1 MKRCFF
7 LPLFFT
13 SMHLLC
19 HAAEQVVFEN
29 GDVLRGETVKIED
42 GILYF
47 ESETLGLLELEA
59 GSVVVQTTNSPKAA
73 PSAQKQMLLDDAPLE
88 KGNRISSNATKGK
101 PHDWKREVEF
111 GFNTQS
117 GRSEKTNILARFQM
131 GKRTAADNYRLRSRY
146 LYGESNDEE
155 STNTITSNFRWRRDI
170 SPTLFGQSLTSYS
183 NDQIKRVDHDVS
195 QGFGVG
201 RKFVPNDK
209 IKFSLGSG
217 ATARYRDEEEMKPEW
232 EYLIDAFQELSIDI
246 SSRLQITQD
255 MLLFV
260 SPEDSNNYTVLL
272 NAALVGRVTEKIKM
286 TMRYEYEY
294 DGSLLP
300 PNRTNQRVLTS
311 LGYIF

>member
-1 MKRCFF
+1 MKRRFF
-7 LPLFFT
+7 LFLFFT
-13 SMHLLC
+13 SAHLLG
-19 HAAEQVVFEN
+19 HATEQVLFEN
-29 GDVLRGETVKIED
+29 GDVLRGKTVKIED

-47 ESETLGLLELEA
+47 KSETLGLLELEA
-59 GSVVVQTTNSPKAA
+59 GSVVVQTTGSSAA
-73 PSAQKQMLLDDAPLE
+73 SSSIQKQDSADSSL
-88 KGNRISSNATKGK
+88 KRFSGNVKKRK
-101 PHDWKREVEF
+101 PHDWNREVEF

-117 GRSEKTNILARFQM
+117 GRTEKTNILARFQM
-131 GKRTAADNYRLRSRY
+131 DKQTKADNYRVQSRY
-146 LYGESNDEE
+146 LYGESNNEE

-183 NDQIKRVDHDVS
+183 NDQIKRVDHDIS
-195 QGFGVG
+195 QGFGIG

-209 IKFSLGSG
+209 IEFSLGSG

-232 EYLIDAFQELSIDI
+232 EYLIDAFQELSIKI

-260 SPEDSNNYTVLL
+260 SPEDSNSYTLLL
-272 NAALVGRVTEKIKM
+272 NAALVGKVTEKIKM

-300 PNRTNQRVLTS
+300 ENRKNQRVLTS

>member
-1 MKRCFF
+1 M
-7 LPLFFT
+7 
-13 SMHLLC
+13 
-19 HAAEQVVFEN
+19 
-29 GDVLRGETVKIED
+29 LRGETVKIED

-47 ESETLGLLELEA
+47 KSETLGLLELEA
-59 GSVVVQTTNSPKAA
+59 GSVVVQTTSSLKKPT
-73 PSAQKQMLLDDAPLE
+73 SGQKQV
-88 KGNRISSNATKGK
+88 SSDRPFGRGTRFPSNMTKGK
-101 PHDWKREVEF
+101 PHDWNREVEF

-131 GKRTAADNYRLRSRY
+131 DKRTEANNYRFQSRF
-146 LYGESNDEE
+146 LYGESNNEE

-183 NDQIKRVDHDVS
+183 NDQIKRVDHDAS

-201 RKFVPNDK
+201 RKFVPNDN
-209 IKFSLGSG
+209 IRFSLGSG
-217 ATARYRDEEEMKPEW
+217 ATARYRDEEELKPEW

-260 SPEDSNNYTVLL
+260 SPQDSNSYTVLL
-272 NAALVGRVTEKIKM
+272 NAALVGKVTERIKM

-300 PNRTNQRVLTS
+300 ENRTNQRVLTS